1 MFDFDGRINPF
12 ATEAPMCLTLFAS
25 DNIFDGIVRSIVGV
39 HN

>member
-25 DNIFDGIVRSIVGV
+25 VNVFDEIVCSIVGV
-39 HN
+39 RN